1 MTWLIRL
8 LLIRLLGK
16 RAVPILGLL
25 GIVAALRGMR
35 ARDVADVDRETGRVR
50 LKGDRT
56 WR

>member
-1 MTWLIRL
+1 MNWLLRI
-8 LLIRLLGK
+8 LLIRILGK

-35 ARDVADVDRETGRVR
+35 ARDVADVDPQSGRVL
-50 LKGDRT
+50 LKGERT